1 MASVHGFGD
10 EHDHR
15 KLRMI
20 GDARDAPGLAV
31 ELDGIAEPRPF
42 VRECAA
48 RDFDRAVALRLEAAE
63 REGLVEGIVGHERL
77 ERPAF
82 PADGLS
88 AGSYDFSEG
97 GELFIV
103 KRHAPM
109 ALSKQ
114 PASVQTKRLA
124 ALWNLT

>member
-1 MASVHGFGD
+1 MASVLRFGHKH
-10 EHDHR
+10 EQR
-15 KLRMI
+15 ILRVV
-20 GDARDAPGLAV
+20 GDPRDAPGLAV
-31 ELDGIAEPRPF
+31 ELDGIAELGAVVGKR
-42 VRECAA
+42 AA

-63 REGLVEGIVGHERL
+63 REGFIEGIVVDERL

-103 KRHAPM
+103 ERHAPM
-109 ALSKQ
+109 ALSK
-114 PASVQTKRLA
+114 
-124 ALWNLT
+124 WE